1 MPTRFGAS
9 DDGPRLTVAE
19 YMKSPTRIRNLV
31 LDMADQMF
39 IGDALLRKG
48 PSAVSGAVVYRESES
63 LYSDEDE
70 AQIIS
75 EFGEIPGAE
84 ISMGVLRSART
95 TKRGLAVKV
104 SQEMRD
110 RNDVGV
116 LEDNMRKVRNTITRT
131 WDGVF
136 MNAIFNNPNVNTVTS
151 DGWLDGGTATRIR
164 RNIADASY
172 EINSAYQGDNEDNNF
187 GFEPDVLI
195 LHPAITSE
203 FLDNDEVNKVFAG
216 GDIADENLRY
226 TGKMPRK
233 FFGLN
238 VLKSWQVPK
247 DTAIVMQRNIAG
259 FISDERPLNG
269 TPLYEDRPRETWR
282 SDFVRSS
289 VVGLDNPQAVTLITG
304 INQPPA

>member
-1 MPTRFGAS
+1 
-9 DDGPRLTVAE
+9 
-19 YMKSPTRIRNLV
+19 MKQPTRIRNLV
-31 LDMADQMF
+31 LSMADQQF
-39 IGDALLRKG
+39 IADALLRQG

-63 LYSDEDE
+63 LFSDEDD
-70 AQIIS
+70 AQVIS

-84 ISMGVLRSART
+84 VSMGVLRSART

-104 SQEMRD
+104 SREMRD

-116 LEDNMRKVRNTITRT
+116 LQDNMRKVRNTITRT

-136 MNAIFNNPNVNTVTS
+136 MSAILNNSNVNTVTS
-151 DGWLDGGTATRIR
+151 DGWLDDTTSSTTPAIR
-164 RNIADASY
+164 RDIADAAY
-172 EINSAYQGDNEDNNF
+172 EITSAYQGEGSGGDEDNKF
-187 GFEPDVLI
+187 GFEADVLI
-195 LHPAITSE
+195 LHPSIVSE
-203 FLDNDEVNKVFAG
+203 FLDSDAVNQVFAG

-238 VLKSWQVPK
+238 VVKSWQVPQ

-289 VVGLDNPQAVTLITG
+289 VVGIDNPQAVTLITG
-304 INQPPA
+304 VNQMV